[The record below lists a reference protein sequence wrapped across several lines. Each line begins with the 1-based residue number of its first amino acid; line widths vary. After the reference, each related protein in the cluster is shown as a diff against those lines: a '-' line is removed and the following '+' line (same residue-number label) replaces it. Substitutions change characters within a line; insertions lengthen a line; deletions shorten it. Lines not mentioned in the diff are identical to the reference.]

1 MDSPISFFSNGDSEE
16 EIRKAQRALGLGAGD
31 DSTPLVALVR
41 DQPYGRGSLTSE
53 GRTASREY
61 QAFLERNRNG
71 RK

>member
-1 MDSPISFFSNGDSEE
+1 MGMTMAVDDDEIDHREFDSRRNDT
-16 EIRKAQRALGLGAGD
+16 
-31 DSTPLVALVR
+31 TPLMALVR
-41 DQPYGRGSLTSE
+41 DKPYSRGTLTSE

>member
-1 MDSPISFFSNGDSEE
+1 MMMAVDDDEIDHREFDSRRNDT
-16 EIRKAQRALGLGAGD
+16 
-31 DSTPLVALVR
+31 TPLMALVQ
-41 DQPYGRGSLTSE
+41 DKPYCRGTLTSE

>member
-1 MDSPISFFSNGDSEE
+1 MDEE
-16 EIRKAQRALGLGAGD
+16 DIDARRDFETRRGN
-31 DSTPLVALVR
+31 DSTPLISLVR
-41 DQPYGRGSLTSE
+41 DQPYVRGKLTSE

>member
-1 MDSPISFFSNGDSEE
+1 MAMTDREDDFDVS
-16 EIRKAQRALGLGAGD
+16 LVWGLDPGRHGN
-31 DSTPLVALVR
+31 DSTPLMALVR
-41 DQPYGRGSLTSE
+41 DQQYVRGKLTSE

>member
-1 MDSPISFFSNGDSEE
+1 MAMIDDDDIDKREFESRRGN
-16 EIRKAQRALGLGAGD
+16 
-31 DSTPLVALVR
+31 DSTPLMALVR
-41 DQPYGRGSLTSE
+41 DQPYVRGMLTSE

>member
-1 MDSPISFFSNGDSEE
+1 VDSPISFFSNGDSEE
-16 EIRKAQRALGLGAGD
+16 EIRKAQRVLGLGE

>member
-1 MDSPISFFSNGDSEE
+1 MAVDDDEIDHREFDSRRNDT
-16 EIRKAQRALGLGAGD
+16 
-31 DSTPLVALVR
+31 TPLMALVR
-41 DQPYGRGSLTSE
+41 DKPYSRGTLTSE

>member
-1 MDSPISFFSNGDSEE
+1 MADREDNFEGTL
-16 EIRKAQRALGLGAGD
+16 AWGLGEVKYGN
-31 DSTPLVALVR
+31 DSTPLMTFVR
-41 DQPYGRGSLTSE
+41 DQSYCRGTLTSE

>member
-1 MDSPISFFSNGDSEE
+1 MAVDDDEIDHREFDSRRTDT
-16 EIRKAQRALGLGAGD
+16 
-31 DSTPLVALVR
+31 TPLMALVQ
-41 DQPYGRGSLTSE
+41 DKPYCRGTLTSE

>member
-1 MDSPISFFSNGDSEE
+1 MVMKMAVDDDEIDHREFDSRRNDT
-16 EIRKAQRALGLGAGD
+16 
-31 DSTPLVALVR
+31 TPLMALVR
-41 DQPYGRGSLTSE
+41 DKPYSRGTLTSE

>member
-1 MDSPISFFSNGDSEE
+1 MMMAVDDDEIDHREFDSRRNDT
-16 EIRKAQRALGLGAGD
+16 
-31 DSTPLVALVR
+31 TPLMALVR
-41 DQPYGRGSLTSE
+41 DKPYSRGTLTSE

>member
-1 MDSPISFFSNGDSEE
+1 M
-16 EIRKAQRALGLGAGD
+16 AGD
-31 DSTPLVALVR
+31 EEDIDQREFDSRRSDTTPLMALVR
-41 DQPYGRGSLTSE
+41 DKQYCRGSLTSE

>member
-1 MDSPISFFSNGDSEE
+1 MAVDDEDIDQREFDSRRNDT
-16 EIRKAQRALGLGAGD
+16 
-31 DSTPLVALVR
+31 TPLMALVR
-41 DQPYGRGSLTSE
+41 DQPYVRGKLTSE

>member
-1 MDSPISFFSNGDSEE
+1 MAVDDDDIDQREFDSRRNDT
-16 EIRKAQRALGLGAGD
+16 
-31 DSTPLVALVR
+31 TPLMALVR
-41 DQPYGRGSLTSE
+41 DKPYSRGTLTSE

>member
-1 MDSPISFFSNGDSEE
+1 MTMAVDDDEIDHREFDSRRNDT
-16 EIRKAQRALGLGAGD
+16 
-31 DSTPLVALVR
+31 TPLMALVR
-41 DQPYGRGSLTSE
+41 DKPYSRGTLTSE

>member
-1 MDSPISFFSNGDSEE
+1 MADDD
-16 EIRKAQRALGLGAGD
+16 EIDRREFDDVAVGD
-31 DSTPLVALVR
+31 DSPPLMNLVH
-41 DQPYGRGSLTSE
+41 DKPYCRGTLTSQ

>member
-1 MDSPISFFSNGDSEE
+1 MDSEE
-16 EIRKAQRALGLGAGD
+16 EIRRAQAALGLGD

-41 DQPYGRGSLTSE
+41 DQPYARGSLTSE